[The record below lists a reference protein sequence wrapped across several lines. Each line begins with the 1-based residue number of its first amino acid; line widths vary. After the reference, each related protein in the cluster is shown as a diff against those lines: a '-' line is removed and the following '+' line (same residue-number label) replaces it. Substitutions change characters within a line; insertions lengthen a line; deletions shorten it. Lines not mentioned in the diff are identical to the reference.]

1 MYFSLF
7 DNASNYLTKEPLQP
21 IVKPKKYGKG
31 RYRRNWEQKKIA
43 FNHRVAKRRAK
54 NKARKKARKEQK

>member
-1 MYFSLF
+1 MFYSIFEERLP
-7 DNASNYLTKEPLQP
+7 NYLTKEP
-21 IVKPKKYGKG
+21 ITKPKEYGKG

-54 NKARKKARKEQK
+54 NKASRQARKEQRK